1 YGKQGKSSLMGDLLF
16 ELSQWLYTTPLND
29 FAQSMSE
36 SAFSMWLVERFWAI
50 PILQVVHIL
59 AIAGTFAAILMMN
72 LRVFGKVGHATL
84 GETAQRYTKVLWWS
98 LVFVIISGVLMLFGD
113 TVRNLLNSVF
123 WIKMVM
129 VVIGI
134 VSALLFLNAMKR
146 RLASGGEVVG
156 AGFKATALFLAIL
169 WCVIMLAGRWI
180 AYAPG

>member
-1 YGKQGKSSLMGDLLF
+1 MGDLLF

-123 WIKMVM
+123 WIKMVL
-129 VVIGI
+129 VVVGI
-134 VSALLFLNAMKR
+134 LTAISYTRGLAR
-146 RLASGGEVVG
+146 QSASGLDVAGSG
-156 AGFKATALFLAIL
+156 AKAGGIFLIIL
-169 WCVIMLAGRWI
+169 WCVIILAGRWI
-180 AYAPG
+180 AYAPS